1 MLMPMPRRSSQT
13 VTFPPPVRIPK
24 PMTPPEYQRQ
34 LRGVF
39 AVLRTLV
46 RGTREGRHTVDD
58 YADHLEGRI
67 GALARVQEI
76 LMRAPPE
83 GVDLYELVCEEVMA
97 QVIPDHQVQVSGPE
111 VRIAPG
117 AATPLTLA
125 LHELTV
131 NALTHGAFSTP
142 AGHVSIT
149 WSIQPPRSAADF
161 PELVFEWHETGLELT
176 GDTPQKKGFG
186 SEVLERLLPYEL
198 NARTTFTITCHGIL
212 ASLSVPAQSGGL
224 LWRPTNIEV
233 GEREWQR

>member
-1 MLMPMPRRSSQT
+1 
-13 VTFPPPVRIPK
+13 
-24 PMTPPEYQRQ
+24 MTPPEYQRQ

-46 RGTREGRHTVDD
+46 RQTREGRQTVDD

-83 GVDLYELVCEEVMA
+83 GVDLNELVCEELMA
-97 QVIPDHQVQVSGPE
+97 QVIRDDQVRVSGPE

-117 AATPLTLA
+117 AATPMTLA

-142 AGHVSIT
+142 AGHVAIT
-149 WSIQPPRSAADF
+149 WSIQPPPGAEDS
-161 PELVFEWHETGLELT
+161 PELVLEWQESGLELS
-176 GDTPQKKGFG
+176 GDTPQRKGFG

-198 NARTTFTITCHGIL
+198 GARTTFTTTRHGIQACL
-212 ASLSVPAQSGGL
+212 FIPARAGGL

-233 GEREWQR
+233 GEHEWQR